1 MASVP
6 LIRAWM
12 GSAARIAAP
21 EIAWPVLLNSLDSEM
36 ACAEISWWA
45 KIRTITVPIKEQVLA
60 GSTVPAMVQVRANPT
75 QTTPSVAL
83 LFALPAISKATPSVA
98 PELVPLLL
106 PMIALFTAVI
116 MRPAS
121 QVAPPI
127 ATATA
132 KTTHGATTTSVPIR
146 SITGNLAPQERS
158 ARPINAWTVFAARML
173 VAALAS
179 LVPKPSLALRMAFAA
194 PPLTARTPTTIV
206 PTTVPEVVS
215 KMVLVMVREL
225 VASMPTIR
233 SARPPFAIMAMLKA
247 TRFARLKRVPHQ
259 PPSIANY
266 TIVKTPNA

>member
-1 MASVP
+1 
-6 LIRAWM
+6 
-12 GSAARIAAP
+12 
-21 EIAWPVLLNSLDSEM
+21 
-36 ACAEISWWA
+36 
-45 KIRTITVPIKEQVLA
+45 
-60 GSTVPAMVQVRANPT
+60 MVQVRAKPMP
-75 QTTPSVAL
+75 TTPSVAL
-83 LFALPAISKATPSVA
+83 LFALPTTSREIPSVA
-98 PELVPLLL
+98 PELVRPLL

-127 ATATA
+127 VTATA
-132 KTTHGATTTSVPIR
+132 KTMRGATAISVPLRNIMG
-146 SITGNLAPQERS
+146 ILAPQGRS

-179 LVPKPSLALRMAFAA
+179 HVAKPSLALRMAFAA
-194 PPLTARTPTTIV
+194 PPSMDRTPTTIV

-225 VASMPTIR
+225 AASMLTIR

-247 TRFARLKRVPHQ
+247 IRFARLKLAPHQ

-266 TIVKTPNA
+266 TIVKMPNA